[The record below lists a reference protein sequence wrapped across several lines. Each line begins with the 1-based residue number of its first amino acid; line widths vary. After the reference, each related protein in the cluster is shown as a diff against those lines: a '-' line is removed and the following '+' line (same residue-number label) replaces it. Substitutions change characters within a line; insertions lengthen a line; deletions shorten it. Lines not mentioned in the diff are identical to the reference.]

1 MKRTIAVIGLVLVA
15 GCSKEST
22 RETNLGTRAE
32 HAPIA
37 PAPAPRFKP
46 AIDPR
51 SSEAAELLVGGFVKL
66 INEGRLADA
75 YMLLGPGAPPRDQ
88 FYSSFRRFS
97 DLQVR
102 AHHATDQEGAAGSI
116 YLSVPLDVSG
126 RANGRSV
133 ERHATAVVRR
143 VNDVPG
149 STEEQRHWHIERI
162 DWDTAARGS
171 PG

>member
-1 MKRTIAVIGLVLVA
+1 MKRTIAALVGVALVG

-22 RETNLGTRAE
+22 TETNRGTRAN

-37 PAPAPRFKP
+37 VAPTPRFKP
-46 AIDPR
+46 AIDPK
-51 SSEAAELLVGGFVKL
+51 SSEAAELLVASFIKL

-88 FYSSFRRFS
+88 FYSSFRRFT
-97 DLQVR
+97 DLHVR
-102 AHHATDQEGAAGSI
+102 ARKATDQEGAAGSI
-116 YLSVPLDVSG
+116 YLSVPLDISG
-126 RANGRSV
+126 HLDGRPA

-149 STEEQRHWHIERI
+149 STEQQRRWHIERI
-162 DWDTAARGS
+162 DWGTDA
-171 PG
+171 